1 MLRTSDQQFGFKRGH
16 SCADCSFAL
25 KTTIDHYM
33 ERGNTNMFVCTLGL
47 SKAYDRV
54 PYYRLFSKLLDIGA
68 PVYFVRMLS
77 VWYDQQRMH
86 VKWKEKLSDVFK
98 MSNGV
103 RQGSVLSPG
112 LFNVYMNDMI
122 EKLQSSG
129 YGARIGHLYV
139 GCLAYADDISLL
151 SPTRYGMQRMLDTC
165 SVFAEENGLVFNSRK
180 SICTVFVKNRRL
192 RLVDPKVSLNETV
205 LPFKTFINHLGVVM
219 DSFRQS

>member
-33 ERGNTNMFVCTLGL
+33 ERGNTNMFVCTLDL
-47 SKAYDRV
+47 SKAYDRA

-77 VWYDQQRMH
+77 VWYEQQRMH

-103 RQGSVLSPG
+103 RQGSVLSP
-112 LFNVYMNDMI
+112 VYMNDMI

-129 YGARIGHLYV
+129 YGARIGNLYV

-151 SPTRYGMQRMLDTC
+151 SPTRFGMQSSRMLDIAPY
-165 SVFAEENGLVFNSRK
+165 FLRK
-180 SICTVFVKNRRL
+180 MVWLSIVG
-192 RLVDPKVSLNETV
+192 KVHVQFL
-205 LPFKTFINHLGVVM
+205 LKIDIRHW
-219 DSFRQS
+219 